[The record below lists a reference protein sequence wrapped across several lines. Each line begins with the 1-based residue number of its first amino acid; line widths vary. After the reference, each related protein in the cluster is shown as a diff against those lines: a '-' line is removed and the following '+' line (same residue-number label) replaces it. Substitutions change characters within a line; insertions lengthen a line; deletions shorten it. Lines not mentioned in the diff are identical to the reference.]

1 LADGWW
7 KGQLAQSRCSLY
19 VLIDSFES
27 IPPNEPVMADQ
38 IVITEKSSQAK
49 DVRVAVGSR
58 YGEILAAE
66 GHLFDLL
73 EPEDV
78 VPAWKRWSPILLRP
92 EGLYGTR
99 PAEGG
104 NKAAK
109 LRAIREAL
117 RTAKRVWLATDCDRE
132 GQLIGQEIL
141 EHYEYRGQVMRVLF
155 TAQDSQ
161 TIRDAFGRAKPNSEY
176 ARLYAAAV
184 ARRQADQIYNLSL
197 TRTATVILGQGARR
211 VIGVGRVKT
220 PTLAIVCKRELEIRN
235 FVPLA
240 YFEVVAI
247 AKVAGGQFQMR
258 HAPQDR
264 IVRREIAQ
272 DVVNAALGFEGA
284 LAVRVEDKR
293 QGPPKLH
300 DLPSLQ
306 KLCGSRF
313 GWPAS
318 KTLEV
323 AQELYDGQG
332 KKIITY
338 PRAEVRY
345 LPQSLISDVPRIVA
359 GLRVGQSFAAI
370 PVPEPPVIRKGASG
384 TFYDKGLEGASHHAV
399 IPNVN
404 TIDKLRE
411 LWPRLSS
418 DEKKLFDVIARAYLA
433 ALMPD
438 FQYRQTTA
446 TLDVRGFEFRASGR
460 QPIDLG
466 WRAAFPDWQ
475 PADEKGHEAQLLPLL
490 RNGETAQL
498 RDPKIENKE
507 TRPPPRYN
515 EGTLIEAMQN
525 AWRFVDDEVLRERL
539 KEAKG
544 IGTPATR
551 AEIIG
556 GLKKQGFLIT
566 QGKHIV
572 PTEAGLSLFGV
583 LKQADPALVD
593 PGVTAQL
600 ECLLDDVVVGKQEM
614 VSAIDAVCD
623 VAQRIIGK
631 LKDGAA
637 AGGPP
642 LLGGPVGD
650 GPAAY
655 PPTPAMK
662 RFADSLARRGIKPP
676 PGYKTSISICRK
688 FLSEHAPK
696 KAEGETPGKL
706 DPRPVSPAQMLH
718 AKKIAQGK
726 GVVIPEEAKANS
738 AAMSAWIDSN
748 RNAKRGKRG
757 RKSGYKLAGSI
768 GRQSTTAT
776 TKRSRK
782 RKADAAVTP
791 YPAPS
796 APAQPNSVTETPL
809 RIPYGNKEV
818 ALKLGARYR
827 SGGWYAPSG
836 VDLSAFGARGWL

>member
-1 LADGWW
+1 MF
-7 KGQLAQSRCSLY
+7 QSDCFISFSSKVP
-19 VLIDSFES
+19 VL
-27 IPPNEPVMADQ
+27 ADQ
-38 IVITEKSSQAK
+38 IVITEKTSQAK
-49 DVRVAVGSR
+49 DVRAAVGSR
-58 YGEILAAE
+58 YGDILPAE

-109 LRAIREAL
+109 LKAIREAL
-117 RTAKRVWLATDCDRE
+117 RTAKKVWLATDCDRE

-141 EHYEYRGQVMRVLF
+141 EHYAYRGQVMRVLF

-161 TIRDAFGRAKPNSEY
+161 TIRDAFGRAKPNAEY

-197 TRTATVILGQGARR
+197 TRTATVILGRGARG

-240 YFEVVAI
+240 YFEVVAT

-264 IVRREIAQ
+264 IVKREIAR
-272 DVVNAALGFEGA
+272 DVVKAAEGFEGA

-313 GWPAS
+313 GWPAG

-323 AQELYDGQG
+323 AQQLYDGHG

-345 LPQSLISDVPRIVA
+345 LPQSLISDVPKIVA
-359 GLRVGQSFAAI
+359 GLRVGQSFSAI
-370 PVPEPPVIRKGASG
+370 PVPDPPVIRKGASG
-384 TFYDKGLEGASHHAV
+384 SFYDKGLEGASHHAV

-404 TIDKLRE
+404 TIDELRE
-411 LWPRLSS
+411 VWPRLSS
-418 DEKKLFDVIARAYLA
+418 DEKKLFDVIARAYLSS
-433 ALMPD
+433 LMPD
-438 FQYRQTTA
+438 FRYRQTTA
-446 TLDVRGFEFRASGR
+446 TLDVRGFEFRAAGR
-460 QPIDLG
+460 QPIDFG

-475 PADEKGHEAQLLPLL
+475 PADEKGDEAQLLPPL

-498 RDPKIENKE
+498 QDPKIDEKE

-515 EGTLIEAMQN
+515 EGTLIEAMHN
-525 AWRFVDDEVLRERL
+525 AWRFVEDEVLRERL

-556 GLKKQGFLIT
+556 GLKRQHFLIA
-566 QGKHIV
+566 QGKNIV
-572 PTEAGLSLFGV
+572 PTETGLSLFGI

-614 VSAIDAVCD
+614 IGAIDAVCD
-623 VAQRIIGK
+623 VAERIIGR
-631 LKDGAA
+631 LKEGVA

-642 LLGGPVGD
+642 LLGASVGN
-650 GPAAY
+650 AASAY

-662 RFADSLARRGIKPP
+662 RFADSLSRQKGIKPP

-688 FLSEHAPK
+688 FLSEHASK
-696 KAEGETPGKL
+696 KADCEAAGKL
-706 DPRPVSPAQMLH
+706 NPKPVSPAQLLY

-726 GVVIPEEAKANS
+726 GIIIPDDAKTNS

-748 RNAKRGKRG
+748 RGKTRHKPGPMTAYQSRRSIALQSTEPAKR
-757 RKSGYKLAGSI
+757 
-768 GRQSTTAT
+768 T
-776 TKRSRK
+776 RK
-782 RKADAAVTP
+782 RKGN
-791 YPAPS
+791 PS
-796 APAQPNSVTETPL
+796 AAPPARAQPKSKKGAPL
-809 RIPYGNKEV
+809 
-818 ALKLGARYR
+818 
-827 SGGWYAPSG
+827 
-836 VDLSAFGARGWL
+836 

>member
-1 LADGWW
+1 M
-7 KGQLAQSRCSLY
+7 
-19 VLIDSFES
+19 
-27 IPPNEPVMADQ
+27 PNQ
-38 IVITEKSSQAK
+38 IVITEKTSQAK
-49 DVRVAVGSR
+49 DVRAAVGAR
-58 YGEILAAE
+58 YGDILPAE
-66 GHLFDLL
+66 GHLFDLV

-78 VPAWKRWSPILLRP
+78 MPAWKRWSPILLRP
-92 EGLYGTR
+92 EGLYDTR
-99 PAEGG
+99 PAKGG

-109 LRAIREAL
+109 LRDIREAL
-117 RTAKRVWLATDCDRE
+117 RTAERVWLATDCDRE

-141 EHYEYRGQVMRVLF
+141 EHYKYRGDVMRVLV

-161 TIRDAFGRAKPNSEY
+161 TIRDAFSRAKPNSEY
-176 ARLYAAAV
+176 GRLYAAAV

-197 TRTATVILGQGARR
+197 TRTATVILGHGTRR

-240 YFEVVAI
+240 YFEVVAT
-247 AKVAGGQFQMR
+247 AKVAGGQFRMW

-264 IVRREIAQ
+264 IVRREIAE
-272 DVVNAALGFEGA
+272 DVVKAAEGFEGA

-306 KLCGSRF
+306 KLCSSRF

-323 AQELYDGQG
+323 AQQLYDGRG

-345 LPQSLISDVPRIVA
+345 LPQSLISDVPRMLA
-359 GLRVGQSFAAI
+359 GLRVEQSFSAI
-370 PVPEPPVIRKGASG
+370 PAPEPPVIRKGASG
-384 TFYDKGLEGASHHAV
+384 TFYDRGLEGASHHAV

-411 LWPRLSS
+411 VWPRLSS
-418 DEKKLFDVIARAYLA
+418 DEKKLFDVIARAYLS

-438 FQYRQTTA
+438 FRYRQTTA
-446 TLDVRGFEFRASGR
+446 TLDVGGFEFRAASR

-475 PADEKGHEAQLLPLL
+475 PADEKGDEAQLLPQLQ
-490 RNGETAQL
+490 NGETAQL
-498 RDPKIENKE
+498 QDPKIEDKE

-525 AWRFVDDEVLRERL
+525 AWRFVEDEVLRDRL

-551 AEIIG
+551 ADIIG
-556 GLKKQGFLIT
+556 GLKKQGFLMV
-566 QGKHIV
+566 QEKHIV
-572 PTEAGLSLFGV
+572 PTEAGLSLFGI

-614 VSAIDAVCD
+614 VGAIDAVCD

-637 AGGPP
+637 TGGPA
-642 LLGGPVGD
+642 LLGAAAGNGA
-650 GPAAY
+650 AAY

-662 RFADSLARRGIKPP
+662 RFADSLARQNGIKPP
-676 PGYKTSISICRK
+676 PGYKTSMSICGA
-688 FLSEHAPK
+688 FLRQHAPK
-696 KAEGETPGKL
+696 KTEGKN
-706 DPRPVSPAQMLH
+706 DD
-718 AKKIAQGK
+718 
-726 GVVIPEEAKANS
+726 EAA
-738 AAMSAWIDSN
+738 
-748 RNAKRGKRG
+748 GKREPKSKRR
-757 RKSGYKLAGSI
+757 RKTSLKPADSI
-768 GRQSTTAT
+768 AHQSTSPR
-776 TKRSRK
+776 KRSRK
-782 RKADAAVTP
+782 HKADAVAVPPT
-791 YPAPS
+791 PAP
-796 APAQPNSVTETPL
+796 PNVATGTPL

-818 ALKLGARYR
+818 AFKLGARY
-827 SGGWYAPSG
+827 GATGWYAPPG
-836 VDLSAFGARGWL
+836 IDLSAFGERGWL

>member
-1 LADGWW
+1 MITKARHRCRASCLATQRSRLPPS
-7 KGQLAQSRCSLY
+7 KGRLRTDH
-19 VLIDSFES
+19 VLFMFLSASTDSIS
-27 IPPNEPVMADQ
+27 PGRAGMADQ
-38 IVITEKSSQAK
+38 IVITEKTSQAR
-49 DVRVAVGSR
+49 DVRAAVGTR
-58 YGEILAAE
+58 YGEILPAE
-66 GHLFDLL
+66 GHLLDLL

-78 VPAWKRWSPILLRP
+78 VPAWKHWSPILLRP
-92 EGLYGTR
+92 EALYGTR
-99 PAEGG
+99 PAKGG
-104 NKAAK
+104 NKVAK
-109 LRAIREAL
+109 LKAIREAL
-117 RTAKRVWLATDCDRE
+117 RTVKRVWLATDCDRE

-141 EHYEYRGQVMRVLF
+141 EHYKYRGEVMRVLF
-155 TAQDSQ
+155 TAQDLQ
-161 TIRDAFGRAKPNSEY
+161 TIRDAFGRAKSNVEY
-176 ARLYAAAV
+176 SLLYAAAV

-197 TRTATVILGQGARR
+197 TRTATVILGRGSRR

-240 YFEVVAI
+240 YFEIVAT

-258 HAPQDR
+258 HAPPDR
-264 IVRREIAQ
+264 VVKREIAQ
-272 DVVNAALGFEGA
+272 DVVKAAEGFEGA
-284 LAVRVEDKR
+284 LIVRVEDKR

-313 GWPAS
+313 GWSAS
-318 KTLEV
+318 KTLEL

-359 GLRVGQSFAAI
+359 GLRVGQSFGAI
-370 PVPEPPVIRKGASG
+370 PVPEPPMIRRGASG

-404 TIDKLRE
+404 TIDKLPE
-411 LWPRLSS
+411 VWPRLSS
-418 DEKKLFDVIARAYLA
+418 DERKLFDVIARAYLA

-438 FQYRQTTA
+438 FRYRQTTA
-446 TLDVRGFEFRASGR
+446 TLDVSGFEFRATGR
-460 QPIDLG
+460 QPIELG
-466 WRAAFPDWQ
+466 WRAAFPEWQ
-475 PADEKGHEAQLLPLL
+475 PAEEKGDEAQLLPPL

-498 RDPKIENKE
+498 QDPKIENKE

-525 AWRFVDDEVLRERL
+525 AWRFVDDEVLRDRL

-556 GLKKQGFLIT
+556 GLKKQDFLIA
-566 QGKHIV
+566 QGKNIV
-572 PTEAGLSLFGV
+572 PTETGLSLFGV

-614 VSAIDAVCD
+614 VGAIDAVCD
-623 VAQRIIGK
+623 VAQRIISK
-631 LKDGAA
+631 LKEGAT
-637 AGGPP
+637 AGGPS
-642 LLGGPVGD
+642 LLGGAGD
-650 GPAAY
+650 NGAGTY

-662 RFADSLARRGIKPP
+662 RFADSLVRQKGIKPT

-696 KAEGETPGKL
+696 KSESETTGKL
-706 DPRPVSPAQMLH
+706 GPKSVSPAQLLY

-726 GVVIPEEAKANS
+726 GVVIPDEAKASS

-748 RNAKRGKRG
+748 RDTKRRKRG
-757 RKSGYKLAGSI
+757 RKTGYRPAGSAAP
-768 GRQSTTAT
+768 QSAGL
-776 TKRSRK
+776 KKSSRK
-782 RKADAAVTP
+782 RKGGADI
-791 YPAPS
+791 APS
-796 APAQPNSVTETPL
+796 TPAESNP
-809 RIPYGNKEV
+809 
-818 ALKLGARYR
+818 
-827 SGGWYAPSG
+827 
-836 VDLSAFGARGWL
+836 